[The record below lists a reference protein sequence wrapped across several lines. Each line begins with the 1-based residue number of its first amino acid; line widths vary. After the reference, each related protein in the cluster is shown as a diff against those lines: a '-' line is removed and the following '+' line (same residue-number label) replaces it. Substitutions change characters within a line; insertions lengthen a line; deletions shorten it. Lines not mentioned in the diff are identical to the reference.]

1 VIGIVF
7 YIVLRIIIFSVV
19 MAAVTMELI
28 YKELKDLKNE
38 VETVKYALIPE
49 EKVSAKELAQ
59 IRKIKKEM
67 EAGKEKSFK
76 QIFC

>member
-1 VIGIVF
+1 
-7 YIVLRIIIFSVV
+7 

-28 YKELKDLKNE
+28 YKELKNLKNE

-49 EKVSAKELAQ
+49 EKISAKELAQ

-76 QIFC
+76 EVFC